1 VVGSV
6 RKVITRCSGNSDDLG
21 QGVSPRFTGF
31 RLDRVQNFVSPIED
45 QIMKTLNDPRA
56 SRERQ
61 FFPALLSFTCA

>member
-6 RKVITRCSGNSDDLG
+6 RKVITRCSGDGDDLS

-31 RLDRVQNFVSPIED
+31 RLDRVQNFISPIEN

-56 SRERQ
+56 LCKRQ
-61 FFPALLSFTCA
+61 FFPALLSFTRA